1 MTGVLKGSA
10 FGFAVLFAAL
20 VALVSYPT
28 FFAQSFSLIA
38 KPLTESSTFDAET
51 IGYVSAV
58 YIFASALVQIPAGI
72 AYDRYRPG
80 RILALAAL
88 ICSLGAIL
96 IGISQT
102 LTVATIG
109 RLMMGVGAALT
120 FLGSLKILTLISSE
134 RRFTLTTGGWQL
146 TYRILVTVL
155 VAIVAGL
162 DFDAIWR
169 HMMIAF
175 GIVGIVLSVIAWICD
190 GLIPEDVETVEQP
203 EPIWQSLRG
212 VLENRDVLLA
222 GIFFGLTF
230 GAMLSYAYLWAVPS
244 LRTWGDSEVESVLIG
259 GMVPIG
265 FGIGAVLLGIMVD
278 RWDRPRRS
286 AALFVF
292 VGLIAMTAM
301 LTPFNMPQWMV
312 YALAFFI
319 GFGASAS
326 MLALSHVRVVVPPA
340 NIGTAIGVVT
350 TMGYLFGTALQS
362 GSGLLLEAVGSDGLS
377 NIDFN
382 EGLAPL
388 IQCFALALLLLATF
402 KPWPKRIAAQ
412 AP

>member
-1 MTGVLKGSA
+1 MKGSA

-38 KPLTESSTFDAET
+38 KPLTENQVFDAET
-51 IGYVSAV
+51 IGYVSAA
-58 YIFASALVQIPAGI
+58 YMFASAIVQIPAGI
-72 AYDRYRPG
+72 AFDRYRPG

-96 IGISQT
+96 IGVSQT
-102 LTVATIG
+102 LTIATIG

-120 FLGSLKILTLISSE
+120 FLGSLKILTLISSK
-134 RRFTLTTGGWQL
+134 RRFTLATGGWQL
-146 TYRILVTVL
+146 TYRGLVTVL
-155 VAIVAGL
+155 VAVVAGL

-169 HMMIAF
+169 HMMISF
-175 GIVGIVLSVIAWICD
+175 GIVGLILSVVAWICD
-190 GLIPEDVETVEQP
+190 GLVPKQLEGADQS
-203 EPIWQSLRG
+203 EPFLRSLRR

-230 GAMLSYAYLWAVPS
+230 GSMLSYAYLWVVPS
-244 LRTWGDSEVESVLIG
+244 LRTWGDSEIESVLIG

-265 FGIGAVLLGIMVD
+265 FGIGAVLLGLAID
-278 RWDRPRRS
+278 RWGRPRRS
-286 AALFVF
+286 AALFVL

-301 LTPFNMPQWMV
+301 LTPFHMPQWLV
-312 YALAFFI
+312 YSLAFMI

-326 MLALSHVRVVVPPA
+326 MVALSHVRIFVPTA

-350 TMGYLFGTALQS
+350 TIGYLFGTVLQS
-362 GSGLLLEAVGSDGLS
+362 GSGLLLEAIGSGGLS
-377 NIDFN
+377 NVDYN
-382 EGLAPL
+382 EGLSPL

-402 KPWPKRIAAQ
+402 KPWPKSVETQ
-412 AP
+412 KP